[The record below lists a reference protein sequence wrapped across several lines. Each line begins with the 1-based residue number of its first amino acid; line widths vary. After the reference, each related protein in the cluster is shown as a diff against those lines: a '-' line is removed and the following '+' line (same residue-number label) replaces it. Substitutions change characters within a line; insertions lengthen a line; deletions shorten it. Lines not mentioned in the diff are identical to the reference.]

1 MIKQNKATMF
11 QDLPIADRNTAW
23 SGREARINVLEWAK
37 EDMLKYAKAFFWYDE
52 NDAENLGAYKLPFA
66 DVIDG
71 VLMAIPNG
79 IFSAAAA
86 IMGARGGVD
95 LPEED
100 IPTIKDHIQKYY
112 DKMDMRSPFEESDE
126 DGESDKEEEMPEEQE
141 PMQEEKEKEK
151 ACKPSKKKKKNELK
165 EGSVLDNIIKRTGIQ
180 SVRLLSCSIKKRAEE
195 EMPKKGED
203 NWFLV
208 APKGLYNFS
217 EFDILDCNEDFCN
230 EMIDNFNK
238 RVYQQEIPIDIDH
251 DFGKSYGTI
260 TALMQDEEG
269 LKANIE
275 FNEEGLELI
284 KKRSYMYFS
293 IAYAMEYCDP
303 KMSGKTFENVLMAIA
318 LTNHPALKGQP
329 IATITYSESLKKDS
343 IENINNKIETKKEG
357 VIMSDNMQIEIGK
370 LKAEMDEKINE
381 FSELKKTK
389 EEQEVKIRTEY
400 EEQIKTLSEQ
410 LNVMKAKEIRE
421 NLTKRAE
428 ALIPKKGEHSF
439 ILRKEDIPKVVAF
452 AECLTEE
459 QQEEFMT
466 ILSEMP
472 AKEMPTETLGVAG
485 GSTEPTKENIEQ
497 EVKKVLSEAK
507 VGEKEKMVKDI
518 YKKLGGIK

>member
-1 MIKQNKATMF
+1 MAKNKKATIF
-11 QDLPIADRNTAW
+11 EDLPVAE
-23 SGREARINVLEWAK
+23 RETEWNGGQARANVLEWAK
-37 EDMLKYAKAFFWYDE
+37 EDMLKYAKAFFWYDIE
-52 NDAENLGAYKLPFA
+52 NAENLGAYKLPFA

-71 VLMAIPNG
+71 VLTAIPKG
-79 IFSAAAA
+79 IMSAAGAV
-86 IMGARGGVD
+86 MGARGGVD
-95 LPEED
+95 IPEED
-100 IPTIKDHIQKYY
+100 MDAVKAHIQKYY
-112 DKMDMRSPFEESDE
+112 DKMEMRSPFEEE
-126 DGESDKEEEMPEEQE
+126 DEEEMPEEEE
-141 PMQEEKEKEK
+141 PMEEEKEK
-151 ACKPSKKKKKNELK
+151 ACKPSKKKKKNELN
-165 EGSVLDNIIKRTGIQ
+165 EYSVLDNIIKRTGVQ

-195 EMPKKGED
+195 EMPKVGED

-217 EFDILDCNEDFCN
+217 EFDVLDCNDEFCN
-230 EMIDNFNK
+230 TMINNFNK
-238 RVYQQEIPIDIDH
+238 KVYQQEVPIDIDH

-260 TALMQDEEG
+260 KELKHDAEG

-284 KKRSYMYFS
+284 RKRSYMYFS

-303 KMSGKTFENVLMAIA
+303 KMKGEMFENVLMAIA

-329 IATITYSESLKKDS
+329 IATITYSESLKEDS
-343 IENINNKIETKKEG
+343 FENITNKIETKKEG

-410 LNVMKAKEIRE
+410 VNTMKAKETRE

-428 ALIPKKGEHSF
+428 ALIPQKGEHTF
-439 ILRKEDIPKVVAF
+439 ILRKEDIEKVVAF
-452 AECLTEE
+452 AEVLTEE
-459 QQEEFMT
+459 QQEQFMT

-472 AKEMPTETLGVAG
+472 AKEMPTEVLGVSG
-485 GSTEPTKENIEQ
+485 GTTEPTKENIEK
-497 EVKKVLSEAK
+497 EVQKVLSEAK
-507 VGEKEKMVKDI
+507 VGEKEKMVKEL
-518 YKKLGGIK
+518 YKKLGGIN